1 MFQNLKKTLDELFD
15 CSKDIEFIDEIERDK
30 NMEKKNTLV
39 STLPVLATV
48 LIAFFGNYM
57 ITTNKVSA
65 TDARVEIYQQQIDG
79 LSKKMDKL
87 NDNQSN
93 LSSQIATVMETLK
106 YKKDK

>member
-1 MFQNLKKTLDELFD
+1 
-15 CSKDIEFIDEIERDK
+15 
-30 NMEKKNTLV
+30 MEKKNSLI
-39 STLPVLATV
+39 SIMPVLATV

-65 TDARVEIYQQQIDG
+65 TDAKVEMYQQLIDG
-79 LSKKMDKL
+79 LSKTMDKL

>member
-1 MFQNLKKTLDELFD
+1 
-15 CSKDIEFIDEIERDK
+15 
-30 NMEKKNTLV
+30 MEKKNSLI
-39 STLPVLATV
+39 SIMPVLATV

-65 TDARVEIYQQQIDG
+65 TDARVEMYQQQIDG